1 MLTPMKINLDDNGLH
16 LRFAPLTLTRPVGNL
31 RMGILTNDE
40 RWKLYLSDA
49 EIGFNTEKY
58 LSGKFGSI
66 ENAVRVNAAV
76 IPNEDIV
83 AAVMHLEDNTALYL
97 NDIFLA
103 ENGQAMEKIQFKG
116 EVPVILENRWDL
128 FQKNDLVLKA
138 DFELITSGRKSQKL
152 SRTNTVIGS
161 SELIFL
167 EEGAKVE
174 ASILNTTSGP
184 IYIGK
189 DAEIM
194 EGSIVR
200 GPLGMC
206 EHSALK
212 LGTKIYGA
220 TTLGPHCKVGG
231 EVNNSVF
238 QAYSN
243 KGHEGFVGNSLIG
256 EWCNLGADTN
266 TSNLKNNYGNISTYS
281 FETEKEEKTNVQFM
295 GLTMGD
301 HSKCGINTMFN
312 TATIVGVSC
321 NIYGADFPPK
331 FIPSFSWGG
340 SAGFDPFK
348 FEKAVEYANN
358 MMDRRGLKL
367 SEEEVEIEQF
377 LFKKSKIKK

>member
-1 MLTPMKINLDDNGLH
+1 MQINLDDNGLH
-16 LRFAPLTLTRPVGNL
+16 LRFAPLTLTRPIGNL
-31 RMGILTNDE
+31 RMGIYTNDE
-40 RWKLYLSDA
+40 RWKAFLPDA
-49 EIGFNTEKY
+49 QIGFTTEKY
-58 LSGKFGSI
+58 LSKKFSAI
-66 ENAVRVNAAV
+66 ENGISVNAAV
-76 IPNEDIV
+76 IPNEDLI
-83 AAVMHLEDNTALYL
+83 AAVMHLEANTALYL
-97 NDIFLA
+97 NELLLA
-103 ENGQAMEKIQFKG
+103 ENGIATSKIQFKG

-138 DFELITSGRKSQKL
+138 DFELITTGRKSQKL
-152 SRTNTVIGS
+152 SKSNTVIGS

-174 ASILNTTSGP
+174 ASILNTSSGP

-200 GPLGMC
+200 GPLAMC

-266 TSNLKNNYGNISTYS
+266 TSNLKNNYGNVSTHSY
-281 FETEKEEKTNVQFM
+281 ETEKEEKTNVQFM

-312 TATIVGVSC
+312 TATVVGVSC

-331 FIPSFSWGG
+331 FVPSFFWGG
-340 SAGFDPFK
+340 SAGFVPFK
-348 FEKAVEYANN
+348 FEKAIEYANN
-358 MMDRRGLKL
+358 MMERRGLKL
-367 SEEEVEIEQF
+367 SEEEVEILSE
-377 LFKKSKIKK
+377 LKTKN

>member
-1 MLTPMKINLDDNGLH
+1 MQINLDDNGLH
-16 LRFAPLTLTRPVGNL
+16 LRFAPLSLTRPIGNL

-40 RWKLYLSDA
+40 RWKAYLPDA
-49 EIGFNTEKY
+49 EIGFTTEKY
-58 LSGKFGSI
+58 LSKKFSTV
-66 ENAVRVNAAV
+66 ENGIRVNAAV
-76 IPNEDIV
+76 IPNEDLV
-83 AAVMHLEDNTALYL
+83 AAIMHLEENTALYL
-97 NDIFLA
+97 DDLLLA
-103 ENGQAMEKIQFKG
+103 ENGVASSKIQFKG

-128 FQKNDLVLKA
+128 FQKNDLVLKT
-138 DFELITSGRKSQKL
+138 DFELITNGRKSQKL
-152 SRTNTVIGS
+152 SKSNTVIGS

-174 ASILNTTSGP
+174 ASILNTSLGP

-200 GPLGMC
+200 GPLAMC

-266 TSNLKNNYGNISTYS
+266 TSNLKNNYGNVSTYS
-281 FETEKEEKTNVQFM
+281 YETEKEEKTNVQFM
-295 GLTMGD
+295 GLIMGD

-312 TATIVGVSC
+312 TATVIGVSC

-331 FIPSFSWGG
+331 FIPCFSWGG
-340 SAGFDPFK
+340 SAGFVPFK

-358 MMDRRGLKL
+358 MMERRGLKL
-367 SEEEVEIEQF
+367 SEEEVEILKRLAQ
-377 LFKKSKIKK
+377 

>member
-1 MLTPMKINLDDNGLH
+1 MQINLDDNGLH
-16 LRFAPLTLTRPVGNL
+16 MRFAPLTLTRPVGNL
-31 RMGILTNDE
+31 RMGIFTNDE
-40 RWKLYLSDA
+40 RWKAFLPEA
-49 EIGFNTEKY
+49 EIGFTTEKY
-58 LSGKFGSI
+58 LSKKFSSV
-66 ENAVRVNAAV
+66 ENGIRVNASV
-76 IPNEDIV
+76 IPNEELV
-83 AAVMHLEDNTALYL
+83 AAIMHLDNNTALYL
-97 NDIFLA
+97 NELLLA
-103 ENGQAMEKIQFKG
+103 ENGLATSKIQFKG

-138 DFELITSGRKSQKL
+138 DFELITTGRKSQKL
-152 SRTNTVIGS
+152 SKSNTVIGS

-167 EEGAKVE
+167 EEGAKLE
-174 ASILNTTSGP
+174 ASILNTSSGP

-200 GPLGMC
+200 GPLAMC

-266 TSNLKNNYGNISTYS
+266 TSNLKNNYGNVSTYS
-281 FETEKEEKTNVQFM
+281 YETGKEEKTNVQFM

-312 TATIVGVSC
+312 TATVVGVSC

-340 SAGFDPFK
+340 SAGFVPFK
-348 FEKAVEYANN
+348 FEKAIEYANN
-358 MMDRRGLKL
+358 MMERRGLKL
-367 SEEEVEIEQF
+367 SEEEVEI
-377 LFKKSKIKK
+377 LIGLKTKN

>member
-1 MLTPMKINLDDNGLH
+1 
-16 LRFAPLTLTRPVGNL
+16 
-31 RMGILTNDE
+31 
-40 RWKLYLSDA
+40 
-49 EIGFNTEKY
+49 
-58 LSGKFGSI
+58 
-66 ENAVRVNAAV
+66 
-76 IPNEDIV
+76 
-83 AAVMHLEDNTALYL
+83 
-97 NDIFLA
+97 
-103 ENGQAMEKIQFKG
+103 
-116 EVPVILENRWDL
+116 LENRWDL

-152 SRTNTVIGS
+152 SKSNTVIGS

-167 EEGAKVE
+167 EEGALAE
-174 ASILNTTSGP
+174 ASILNTTNGP

-200 GPLGMC
+200 GPLGMS

-266 TSNLKNNYGNISTYS
+266 TSNLKNNYGNVSTYS
-281 FETEKEEKTNVQFM
+281 YETEKEEKTNVQFM

-312 TATIVGVSC
+312 TATVVGVSC

-331 FIPSFSWGG
+331 FISSFSWGG
-340 SAGFDPFK
+340 SAGFVPFK

-358 MMDRRGLKL
+358 MMERRGLKL
-367 SEEEVEIEQF
+367 SEEEVEILIEVGNI
-377 LFKKSKIKK
+377 L

>member
-1 MLTPMKINLDDNGLH
+1 MKNNLTHMKINLNDNGLH

-31 RMGILTNDE
+31 RMGIFTNDE
-40 RWKLYLSDA
+40 RWKLFLPEA
-49 EIGFNTEKY
+49 EIGFLTENY
-58 LSGKFGSI
+58 LSKKFKSI
-66 ENAVRVNAAV
+66 ENGISVNAAL
-76 IPNEDIV
+76 IPNEDVV
-83 AAVMHLEDNTALYL
+83 AAIMHLEENTALYL
-97 NDIFLA
+97 NEIFLA
-103 ENGQAMEKIQFKG
+103 GNGTQKIQFKG
-116 EVPVILENRWDL
+116 ETPVILENRWDL
-128 FQKNDLVLKA
+128 YQKNDSVLKA
-138 DFELITSGRKSQKL
+138 DFELISSGRKSQKI
-152 SRTNTVIGS
+152 SKTNTIIGS
-161 SELIFL
+161 SDLIFL

-200 GPLGMC
+200 GPLAMC

-266 TSNLKNNYGNISTYS
+266 TSNLKNNYGNVSTYS
-281 FETEKEEKTNVQFM
+281 YETQKEEKTDVQFM

-312 TATIVGVSC
+312 TATVVGVSC

-340 SAGFDPFK
+340 SAGFVPFK
-348 FEKAVEYANN
+348 LDKAIEYANN
-358 MMDRRGLKL
+358 MMERRGLKL
-367 SEEEVEIEQF
+367 SEEEVEI
-377 LFKKSKIKK
+377 LKKL

>member
-1 MLTPMKINLDDNGLH
+1 MQINLDDNGLH
-16 LRFAPLTLTRPVGNL
+16 LRFAPLSLTRPIGNL
-31 RMGILTNDE
+31 RMGIFTNDE
-40 RWKLYLSDA
+40 RWKAFLPDT
-49 EIGFNTEKY
+49 EIGFKTEKY
-58 LSGKFGSI
+58 LSKKFSFV
-66 ENAVRVNAAV
+66 ENGIRVNAAV
-76 IPNEDIV
+76 IPNEDLV

-97 NDIFLA
+97 NELLLA
-103 ENGQAMEKIQFKG
+103 ENGEANSKIQFKG
-116 EVPVILENRWDL
+116 EDPVILENRWDL

-138 DFELITSGRKSQKL
+138 DFELITNGRKSQKL
-152 SRTNTVIGS
+152 SKSNTVIGS

-200 GPLGMC
+200 GPLAMC

-266 TSNLKNNYGNISTYS
+266 TSNLKNNYGNVSTFSY
-281 FETEKEEKTNVQFM
+281 ETEKEEKTNVLFM

-312 TATIVGVSC
+312 TATVVGVSC
-321 NIYGADFPPK
+321 NIYGADFPAK
-331 FIPSFSWGG
+331 SIPSFSWGG
-340 SAGFDPFK
+340 SAGFAPFK
-348 FEKAVEYANN
+348 FEKAIEYANN
-358 MMDRRGLKL
+358 MMERRGLKL
-367 SEEEVEIEQF
+367 SEEEVEI
-377 LFKKSKIKK
+377 LKGLKTKN